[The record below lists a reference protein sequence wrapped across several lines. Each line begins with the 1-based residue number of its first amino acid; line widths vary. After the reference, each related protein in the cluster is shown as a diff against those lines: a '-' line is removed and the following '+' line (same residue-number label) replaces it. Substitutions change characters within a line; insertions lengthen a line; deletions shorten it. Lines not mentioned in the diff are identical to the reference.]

1 MYMVTKRIEKRMN
14 TLYYFQ
20 TSSASKILAAK
31 KADTGAW
38 EAEIDFLVYKL
49 YGLSYDEVLIVDPR
63 TPISKED
70 YEKAQ

>member
-1 MYMVTKRIEKRMN
+1 MTQKRHHYRVNMFKQTITI
-14 TLYYFQ
+14 TLFYPR
-20 TSSASKILAAK
+20 
-31 KADTGAW
+31 ADMGAW
-38 EAEIDFLVYKL
+38 EAEIDFLIYKL